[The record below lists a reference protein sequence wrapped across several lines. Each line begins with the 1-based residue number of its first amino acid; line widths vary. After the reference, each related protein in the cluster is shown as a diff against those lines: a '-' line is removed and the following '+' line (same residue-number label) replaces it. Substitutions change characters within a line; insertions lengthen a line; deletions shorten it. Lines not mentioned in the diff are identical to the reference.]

1 MKLRNQITQ
10 SGITQNVYVIDHP
23 TEKILIYTEWVGEDG
38 TAAGTVIDFTLSSKT
53 GTLYDY
59 VDNAELFD
67 EVQEFVDSLGSGPG
81 MFIDGDEWEK
91 EMGR

>member
-1 MKLRNQITQ
+1 MKLLNQTTQ
-10 SGITQNVYVIDHP
+10 TGLVQNTFVIDHP
-23 TEKILIYTEWVGEDG
+23 VEKIIIYTEWVDKDK
-38 TAAGTVIDFTLSSKT
+38 TVIDFTLQGKT

-59 VDNAELFD
+59 LDNADLFD
-67 EVQEFVDSLGSGPG
+67 EIQEFVDNLGSGPG

>member
-1 MKLRNQITQ
+1 MKLRNQTSQ
-10 SGITQNVYVIDHP
+10 PGLTQNTFVIDHP
-23 TEKILIYTEWVGEDG
+23 TEKIIIYTEWVDKNK
-38 TAAGTVIDFTLSSKT
+38 TVIDFTLSSKT

-59 VDNAELFD
+59 LDNADLFD

>member
-23 TEKILIYTEWVGEDG
+23 TEKILIYTEWAGEDG
-38 TAAGTVIDFTLSSKT
+38 TIIDFTLSSKT

-67 EVQEFVDSLGSGPG
+67 DIQEFVDRLGSGPG
-81 MFIDGDEWEK
+81 MFIDDEEWER

>member
-1 MKLRNQITQ
+1 MELLNQITQ

-38 TAAGTVIDFTLSSKT
+38 TVIDFTLSSKT
-53 GTLYDY
+53 GIFYDY
-59 VDNAELFD
+59 VDNAELYD
-67 EVQEFVDSLGSGPG
+67 DIQEFVDNLGSGPG
-81 MFIDGDEWEK
+81 MFIDGDEWER